1 MITFMNKIINKSRFA
16 WCLLLTLAL
25 TLVFVGC
32 RDDQDG
38 KYHFDNKVFISVA
51 NYTPEVRV
59 MRDALDVTEEQTC
72 EITVAMAQP
81 VARDITVS
89 FSEAPELLDRYRTF
103 YDDPTAQ
110 LLPSGGGY
118 YDFSQVST
126 VIRSGLVQS
135 GPLDFTFKNL
145 DKLPIENR
153 ERYVLPMTIVSADGM
168 EILASARTVYFVFMK
183 AALVNVVADMN
194 ENCAWP
200 DWTSDTETV
209 KDMECFSFEA
219 LVYGNSFKKEVST
232 IMGIE
237 DVFLLRVGDADI
249 PMNQLQVA
257 FSFNDEGA
265 IYRGN
270 VTSSSL
276 KLQLYRW
283 YHIAVTFDRGNICVY
298 LDGKLKA
305 SGQAVTD
312 KRDEEGT
319 FKLID
324 KINFA
329 VPHSDE
335 SDGKPRCFWVGYSY
349 DDKRS
354 FDGMMGEIRI
364 WNKVLTAEEIN
375 AKDHFY
381 KIDPASP
388 GLVAYWK
395 FNDDNTK
402 DKVIKDY
409 SKNNFHLT
417 TKNNANWQNVSVPEE
432 N

>member
-1 MITFMNKIINKSRFA
+1 MKTIMNKSGFA
-16 WCLLLTLAL
+16 WCILLAL
-25 TLVFVGC
+25 AFTGC
-32 RDDQDG
+32 QGDQEG
-38 KYHFDNKVFISVA
+38 KHHFDNKVFISA
-51 NYTPEVRV
+51 ASYTPEVRV

-81 VARDITVS
+81 VAKDITVS
-89 FSEAPELLDRYRTF
+89 FAEAPELLDRYRTF

-110 LLPSGGGY
+110 LLPSDGGY
-118 YDFSQVST
+118 YDFSQISA
-126 VIRSGLVQS
+126 VIRTGLVES
-135 GPLDFTFKNL
+135 EPLAFTFKKL
-145 DKLPIENR
+145 DKLPIENK

-168 EILASARTVYFVFMK
+168 EVLASARTVYFVFMK
-183 AALVNVVADMN
+183 AALVNVVVDMN

-200 DWTSDTETV
+200 NWTSETEAV
-209 KDMECFSFEA
+209 KDMEQFSFEA

-249 PMNQLQVA
+249 PMNQVQVA
-257 FSFNDEGA
+257 FCTKDEGST
-265 IYRGN
+265 YRGYI
-270 VTSSSL
+270 TSSSL

-283 YHIAVTFDRGNICVY
+283 YHIAVTFDKGNICVY

-305 SGQAVTD
+305 SGQTVTD
-312 KRDEEGT
+312 KKDEQGNPV
-319 FKLID
+319 LID

-335 SDGKPRCFWVGYSY
+335 SNNQPRCFWIGYSY

-354 FDGMMGEIRI
+354 FDGMMGEIRV

-388 GLVAYWK
+388 GLVSYWK
-395 FNDDNTK
+395 FNDNNTK

-409 SKNNFHLT
+409 SGNGFHLE

-432 N
+432 D